1 MTHSLF
7 SLRALALAAG
17 FALALPVTSDARGY
31 TYRRDLDHDGHYNT
45 KHVDFSHHGWNGHG
59 HGYYGGGGH
68 YGHGYYGG
76 YRGYY
81 GGYRRY
87 YGGYYPYYGYGYG
100 YPYSYGPS
108 VGVTIY
114 RSPAYSTYSSGYND
128 DDTVADVQRA
138 LKRRGYY
145 HGSVDGVIGPESRD
159 AIRNFQ
165 ADKRLDQTGRIDRD
179 TLRELDLD

>member
-7 SLRALALAAG
+7 SLRTLALAVG
-17 FALALPVTSDARGY
+17 LALSLPAAADHHGF

-45 KHVDFSHHGWNGHG
+45 KHVDWGHHGHYYGG
-59 HGYYGGGGH
+59 HGY

-76 YRGYY
+76 YY
-81 GGYRRY
+81 G
-87 YGGYYPYYGYGYG
+87 GGYYPYYGYGYG
-100 YPYSYGPS
+100 YPYYYGPR

-114 RSPAYSTYSSGYND
+114 RGPSSGYSYAERD
-128 DDTVADVQRA
+128 DDTAADVQRA

-145 HGSVDGVIGPESRD
+145 HGSVDGVIGPESRN

-165 ADKRLDQTGRIDRD
+165 ADKRLNASGRIDRD